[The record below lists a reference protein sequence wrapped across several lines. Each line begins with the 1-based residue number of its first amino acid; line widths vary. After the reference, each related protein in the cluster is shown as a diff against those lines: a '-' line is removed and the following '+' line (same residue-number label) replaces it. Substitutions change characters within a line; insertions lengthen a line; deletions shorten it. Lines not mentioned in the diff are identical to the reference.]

1 MCFICMGPYKA
12 QVPFLMYKHVHIS
25 KRLMC
30 ILNSELERG
39 LKMCIIYED
48 KTILLNRLKKVLF
61 SKKRNPVCVY
71 YHFFLWTF
79 LSFVSKSKQLISSQ
93 MYRVSDTADM
103 SRSYMLT
110 ERYFI
115 TSHSFTVWKHHIPSV
130 TWRARH
136 MFTLSG
142 DC

>member
-1 MCFICMGPYKA
+1 MGPYKA

-61 SKKRNPVCVY
+61 SKKDIRCVCIII
-71 YHFFLWTF
+71 FFF
-79 LSFVSKSKQLISSQ
+79 EH
-93 MYRVSDTADM
+93 
-103 SRSYMLT
+103 SYL
-110 ERYFI
+110 
-115 TSHSFTVWKHHIPSV
+115 
-130 TWRARH
+130 
-136 MFTLSG
+136 L
-142 DC
+142 